1 MSIDISV
8 DKSRLEG
15 QIRSYVD
22 RGLPV
27 PHGLLDQY
35 STLLSITNGT
45 NGGGIITADNG

>member
-1 MSIDISV
+1 MSIDLSK
-8 DKSRLEG
+8 DKKRLEG

-35 STLLSITNGT
+35 STLLSITNGAS
-45 NGGGIITADNG
+45 GGGIITADNG